1 MVENLPNWMII
12 NLQIQESEKK
22 CQEKKKK
29 KTEENYSKAQ

>member
-29 KTEENYSKAQ
+29 NRRKLF